1 MVNGFIMKWF
11 SFINKI
17 TTVLAFCVFFNQAK
31 AQHLHPAI
39 SFDYSN
45 LCYGNFT
52 FFTNTTVSN
61 APATYTW
68 NVFQQGFTN
77 PVYTATTTNIIY
89 TFPAKDTYT
98 VQLCADNGGGHSDC
112 IQQVF
117 VMDSLIHADFQY
129 LNCDG
134 RFNNFSTCSTTQ
146 FWDFGDGNT
155 STLKHPA
162 HYYANTGTYTV
173 KLVVHDGAKKDS
185 ISKPIYAYNNP
196 VTGNFTHFFEKDS
209 VLFLA
214 HDTLIVGDITY
225 HWEFGDGTE
234 VEIVGYSG
242 KKVRHKYPAVKKD
255 STYKAILHVEV
266 FCNEWETEKDIF
278 IADSVKA
285 TETLVYPNPSNGNVY
300 VESERKSQLTAI
312 KIYNAIG
319 QEISGL
325 SYYENLRGYVIN
337 TTTLSKGSYILRL
350 YFGDND
356 IKNYKII
363 IP

>member
-1 MVNGFIMKWF
+1 MVVTMKQLFIKRKFFTLLFLCLYSFRF
-11 SFINKI
+11 S
-17 TTVLAFCVFFNQAK
+17 

-39 SFDYSN
+39 SFDYTN
-45 LCYGNFT
+45 LCYGNIT

-68 NVFQQGFTN
+68 NVFRQGVTT
-77 PVYTATTTNIIY
+77 PVFTATTTNIIY

-98 VQLCADNGGGHSDC
+98 VQLCADNGGGHADC
-112 IQQVF
+112 FQQEF
-117 VMDSLIHADFQY
+117 NMDSLLHADFQY

-134 RFNNFSTCSTTQ
+134 RFNNFSTCASTQ

-162 HYYANTGTYTV
+162 HYYASTGTYTV
-173 KLVVHDGAKKDS
+173 KLVVNDGIKKDS

-196 VTGNFTHFFEKDS
+196 ITGNFNYYLEKDS

-214 HDTLIVGDITY
+214 HDTLMVGDITY

-234 VEIVGYSG
+234 AEIEGYSG
-242 KKVRHKYPAVKKD
+242 KKVRHKYPAFKKD
-255 STYKAILHVEV
+255 STYTAILHVEV

-285 TETLVYPNPSNGNVY
+285 TSTLVYPNPSDGQLY
-300 VESERKSQLTAI
+300 IESERKSQLTSI
-312 KIYNAIG
+312 KLFNSIG
-319 QEISGL
+319 QEISGF
-325 SYYENLRGYVIN
+325 SYLENLRGYVIN
-337 TTTLSKGSYILRL
+337 TTTLSKGAYVLRL
-350 YFGDND
+350 YFGDSEV
-356 IKNYKII
+356 KNYKIL